1 MRALTPEENF
11 LWQRRIPLPRKL
23 RLVIDSD
30 AKNEVDDQFAISWAL
45 RSPERFQVEA
55 VYAVPFSHTA
65 YRHNLGQKDYQ
76 DGEIP
81 GEGMKKSYQEI
92 RRLFSLLGQD
102 PEGRVFR
109 GADHFLEALDKPV
122 DSDAVQDLIHR
133 AMASDEPLY
142 VAAIGAATN
151 IASALLLEPA
161 LTERITVVWL
171 GGQPV
176 SFSHGQEFN
185 LTQDIFAAQ
194 ILFRSGVP
202 LIWIP
207 CMTVASQLSLSD
219 SDVREKLLEK
229 SDIGTYLAQI
239 VLEQFPNLQKA
250 VTRANTQY
258 GINLAGQDDLPQAY
272 RDLFPS
278 KSVAWS
284 RTIWDVSTIGFLK
297 NPNWVLTRLEPAP
310 ILLPDCRWQMPDG
323 QSSPIRV
330 AHYCQ
335 RDLLLGD
342 LIACLQDSTK

>member
-1 MRALTPEENF
+1 MRTLTPGEKF
-11 LWQRRIPLPRKL
+11 LWQRRIPLPGKL

-30 AKNEVDDQFAISWAL
+30 AKNEVDDQFAISWAI
-45 RSPERFQVEA
+45 RSPERFRVEA
-55 VYAVPFSHTA
+55 VYAVPFSHTT
-65 YRHNLGQKDYQ
+65 YRHNLGQKDYL

-81 GEGMKKSYQEI
+81 GEGMEKSYQEI
-92 RRLFSLLGQD
+92 RKLFSLLGQD

-109 GADHFLEALDKPV
+109 GADRFLEASDKPV
-122 DSDAVQDLIHR
+122 DSEAARDLIRR
-133 AMASDEPLY
+133 AMASEEPLY

-161 LTERITVVWL
+161 LAERITVVWL

-194 ILFRSGVP
+194 VLFRSGVP

-219 SDVREKLLEK
+219 ADVREKLLGK

-250 VTRANTQY
+250 VTRAETQY
-258 GINLAGQDDLPQAY
+258 GINLAGQDDLPKAY
-272 RDLFPS
+272 RDLFSS
-278 KSVAWS
+278 KAVAWS
-284 RTIWDVSTIGFLK
+284 RTIWDISTIGFLK
-297 NPNWVLTRLEPAP
+297 NPNWVLTRLEPTP
-310 ILLPDCRWQMPDG
+310 VLLPDCRWQMPNG
-323 QSSPIRV
+323 QSGSIRV

-342 LIACLQDSTK
+342 LLECLQ